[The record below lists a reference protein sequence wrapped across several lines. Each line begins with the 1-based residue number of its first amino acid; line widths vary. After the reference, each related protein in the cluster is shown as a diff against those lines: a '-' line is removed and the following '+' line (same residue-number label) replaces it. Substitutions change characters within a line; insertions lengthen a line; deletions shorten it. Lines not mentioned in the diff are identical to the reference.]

1 MLIEGFLYL
10 LKHLNN
16 EKKELVSTDIY
27 NLFNSTKLYFVQSY
41 CKLGRRG
48 ERMDNLFK
56 TGTLDNL
63 VLPMVYQLAKR

>member
-27 NLFNSTKLYFVQSY
+27 NLFNSTKLYFV
-41 CKLGRRG
+41 
-48 ERMDNLFK
+48 
-56 TGTLDNL
+56 
-63 VLPMVYQLAKR
+63 